1 MFKNRFYIAGCLLI
15 MSTMLFSQNVLFEKK
30 QFIFESDTLLYRILY
45 PENYDKSK
53 EYPLMLFL
61 HGSGERGNDNE
72 KQLKHGSSLFTNAQ
86 NRQKYP
92 AIVVFPQCP
101 ENEYWAPISKDED
114 KTFTFVN
121 SKTPTEPMQLLI
133 RLLSELKK
141 KEAVDRKRIYVAGL
155 SMGGMGTFD
164 IICRKP
170 KTFAAAVPIC
180 GGVSLERLRKIKKMP
195 IRMYHGDAD
204 NVVPALH
211 SRNAYIELKAMGAQ
225 KAQIVLFK
233 GVGHNSWDHAFKTDD
248 FMEWIFTKHL

>member
-1 MFKNRFYIAGCLLI
+1 MFKNLFYVIGLLSVF
-15 MSTMLFSQNVLFEKK
+15 STSLFSQNELFEKK
-30 QFIFESDTLLYRILY
+30 QFVFKSDTLPYRILY

-53 EYPLMLFL
+53 KYPVLLFL

-72 KQLKHGSSLFTNAQ
+72 KQLIHGSSLFTNTQ

-101 ENEYWAPISKDED
+101 AGKYWAPISRGEENS
-114 KTFTFVN
+114 FTFVN

-141 KEAVDRKRIYVAGL
+141 KEAVDCKRIYVAGL

-164 IICRKP
+164 IICRQP
-170 KTFAAAVPIC
+170 RTFAAAVPIC
-180 GGVSLERLRKIKKMP
+180 GGVNLQRLKKVKKMS
-195 IRMYHGDAD
+195 IRIFHGDAD
-204 NVVPALH
+204 NLVPAIH

-225 KAQIVLFK
+225 KTQIVLFK
-233 GVGHNSWDHAFKTDD
+233 GVGHNSWDHAFKMED
-248 FMEWIFTKHL
+248 FLEWIFTKHL

>member
-1 MFKNRFYIAGCLLI
+1 MFKNLFYVVGLMLVF
-15 MSTMLFSQNVLFEKK
+15 STSLFSQNELFEKK
-30 QFIFESDTLLYRILY
+30 QFVFKSDTLPYRILY

-53 EYPLMLFL
+53 KYPVLLFL

-72 KQLKHGSSLFTNAQ
+72 KQLKHGSSLFTNTQ
-86 NRQKYP
+86 NRQKYQ

-101 ENEYWAPISKDED
+101 ESKNWASVSRDED
-114 KTFTFVN
+114 KDFSFVN

-141 KEAVDRKRIYVAGL
+141 KEAVDHKRIYVAGL

-164 IICRKP
+164 IICRYP

-180 GGVSLERLRKIKKMP
+180 GGVSLERLKKVKKMP
-195 IRMYHGDAD
+195 IRMFHGDAD
-204 NVVPALH
+204 NIVPTIH

-225 KAQIVLFK
+225 KTQIVLFK
-233 GVGHNSWDHAFKTDD
+233 GVGHNSWDHAFKMED
-248 FMEWIFTKHL
+248 FLEWIFEKHL